1 MKENKSVFS
10 KILLVI
16 ITLCLLAIVAF
27 MFLQFIFYFAQ
38 IEGYEEQL
46 KVYETELENSKNQV
60 AAMEEQLSALEKM
73 FPSSDN
79 GTSALSTSSTAT
91 TEKYTAWLIAQLA
104 EEPYDLYNNLKYA
117 YKQLIELHQN
127 FAIGTVKY
135 KAAVDLLIPEGAK
148 SDVES
153 YFPVLER
160 YFGADMASAQDT
172 LVGDLLSVNLLK
184 DEGNNRYS
192 WSGLTLNAKNAV
204 SSLYVTEDVA
214 EALMGILR
222 AMDWDV

>member
-38 IEGYEEQL
+38 IEEYEEQL
-46 KVYETELENSKNQV
+46 KFYETELENSKNQV
-60 AAMEEQLSALEKM
+60 AAMEEQLSALEKI

-79 GTSALSTSSTAT
+79 GTSAPSPSSTAT
-91 TEKYTAWLIAQLA
+91 TDKYTAWLIAQSA
-104 EEPYDLYNNLKYA
+104 EEPYDLYNDLKYA

-127 FAIGTVKY
+127 SAFGTVKY

-160 YFGADMASAQDT
+160 YFGVDMASAQIT
-172 LVGDLLSVNLLK
+172 LIDDLVSVDLLK
-184 DEGNNRYS
+184 DDGNNSYS
-192 WSGLTLNAKNAV
+192 WYYDTLNAKNAV

-222 AMDWDV
+222 AMDWDI